1 MVSAAVMAIT
11 KWLISDSK
19 KIRSNTHGWKRK
31 PERAGAFKVDQMR
44 KSRAGG
50 MLL

>member
-1 MVSAAVMAIT
+1 MAIT

-19 KIRSNTHGWKRK
+19 KYGPTRTAGKES

-44 KSRAGG
+44 KSRVGG